1 MAKRDKPAAVLET
14 KEVPLADLHP
24 FPGNPRRSD
33 IKMLRQSIRAHGVF
47 RAMVVNQRTMEV
59 LAGNHM
65 LEALKLEGH
74 TTGLVHLVDV
84 DQDEARRIV
93 LADNRAS
100 DLGAYDDMMLLDLLQ
115 ALPDLSGTGYDDRA
129 LSRLLARDEGG
140 HEKPVL
146 GDALIYRVV
155 VEVMDESEQAAL
167 LERFKA
173 EGLRAKAQIS

>member
-65 LEALKLEGH
+65 LEALKAGPGM
-74 TTGLVHLVDV
+74 TTAPCRGCWPGM
-84 DQDEARRIV
+84 
-93 LADNRAS
+93 RAATRS
-100 DLGAYDDMMLLDLLQ
+100 RCWATRCVSE
-115 ALPDLSGTGYDDRA
+115 ALPLVYAGRSGTRSPRGP
-129 LSRLLARDEGG
+129 GG
-140 HEKPVL
+140 GPQSW
-146 GDALIYRVV
+146 RV
-155 VEVMDESEQAAL
+155 
-167 LERFKA
+167 
-173 EGLRAKAQIS
+173 